1 MVTVNTSAANEL
13 SNTSSSPSEK
23 NAKLIGGLVGSIG
36 GTIVIGLLVA
46 LFLFLKKRKK
56 VTNQSPDFNDNTS
69 GDSDSYKD
77 KSGFKKLFSSKNAT
91 YGGVAGLTD
100 IERQNDSP
108 LIQADGESNDESDD
122 FVYRG
127 VSNNNDLDSV
137 FRSTASNS
145 SGHNSVVGDSAN
157 QNAAH
162 TRMNSIGRALDIP
175 YEASESEEH
184 DPFAGHSRINSDGT
198 DNFSPSDYDIDQ
210 DDLVPADRGNIFGED
225 VHSNNS
231 RSRFQEEI
239 I

>member
-1 MVTVNTSAANEL
+1 MPTSAANDQT
-13 SNTSSSPSEK
+13 NTSGSTSEK

-77 KSGFKKLFSSKNAT
+77 KSGFKKLFSSKNTNT
-91 YGGVAGLTD
+91 YGGVAGVTD
-100 IERQNDSP
+100 IERQNDTSA
-108 LIQADGESNDESDD
+108 IQADDESNDESND

-127 VSNNNDLDSV
+127 VSNNNNLDSI

-145 SGHNSVVGDSAN
+145 SGQNTTVGGSAN
-157 QNAAH
+157 QSANH
-162 TRMNSIGRALDIP
+162 TRMNSIGHALDIP
-175 YEASESEEH
+175 YETRESEEH
-184 DPFAGHSRINSDGT
+184 DPFASHNRINSDET

-210 DDLVPADRGNIFGED
+210 NDLVPADRRNIFGEES
-225 VHSNNS
+225 HSNTS
-231 RSRFQEEI
+231 RSRFHE
-239 I
+239 

>member
-1 MVTVNTSAANEL
+1 MPTSAANDQTD
-13 SNTSSSPSEK
+13 TSSSTSEK

-77 KSGFKKLFSSKNAT
+77 KSGFKKLFSSKNTNT
-91 YGGVAGLTD
+91 YGGVAGVTD
-100 IERQNDSP
+100 IERQNNTP
-108 LIQADGESNDESDD
+108 VIQADDESNEESDD

-127 VSNNNDLDSV
+127 VTNNNNLDSI

-145 SGHNSVVGDSAN
+145 SGQNTATGGSAN
-157 QNAAH
+157 QSANH
-162 TRMNSIGRALDIP
+162 TRMNSIGHALDIP
-175 YEASESEEH
+175 YETRESEEH
-184 DPFAGHSRINSDGT
+184 DPFASHTRINSDGT

-210 DDLVPADRGNIFGED
+210 NDLVPADRSNIFGEES
-225 VHSNNS
+225 HSNNS
-231 RSRFQEEI
+231 RSRFHEEI